1 MFDLDKLAELDG
13 LISPEVGALL
23 YDEAGRVQD
32 GNAIV
37 ELGSY
42 KGKST
47 AYLAAGAL
55 DSWEAPVFA
64 VDAWSEEVS
73 AWRNRVLERLPSA
86 TYREFVRQLEL
97 VGVREHV
104 TPIQSLTALA
114 ADFWENHYADKHR
127 VGLLYIDGDHHFEAA
142 IADYRAWHPHLTPE
156 AVVIFDDYDT
166 ENNPG
171 VLAAV
176 TALRDAG
183 EIINVEKKAGRLAL
197 ANPGPKMGKR
207 VPGVTK

>member
-1 MFDLDKLAELDG
+1 MFDLDKLAALDG
-13 LISPEVGALL
+13 LISPEVGSLL
-23 YDEAGRVQD
+23 YDEAGLVQRD
-32 GNAIV
+32 RAIV

-55 DSWEAPVFA
+55 DNTEAPVFA

-86 TYREFVRQLEL
+86 TFREFDRQLTEA
-97 VGVREHV
+97 GVREHV
-104 TPIQSLTALA
+104 TTIQSLTALA
-114 ADFWENHYADKHR
+114 ADFWEFNYAEKHA
-127 VGLLYIDGDHHFEAA
+127 VGLLYIDGDHHYDAVL
-142 IADYRAWHPHLTPE
+142 ADYRAWHRFLAE
-156 AVVIFDDYDT
+156 DAVVIFDDYDT

-176 TALRDAG
+176 TTLAENG
-183 EIINVEKKAGRLAL
+183 EITNVAKRADRLAI
-197 ANPGPKMGKR
+197 ANPGPKFGKR

>member
-1 MFDLDKLAELDG
+1 MFDLDELAKLDG
-13 LISPEVGALL
+13 LISREVGELL
-23 YDEAGRVQD
+23 YDEAGRVQN

-47 AYLAAGAL
+47 AYLAAGSL

-86 TYREFVRQLEL
+86 TFREFSRQLEAA
-97 VGVREHV
+97 GVRKHV
-104 TPIQSLTALA
+104 TPIHSMTTVA
-114 ADFWENHYADKHR
+114 ADFWDVTYAETLP
-127 VGLLYIDGDHHFEAA
+127 VGLLYIDGDHHYDAVL
-142 IADYRAWHPHLTPE
+142 ADYRAWHLYLTE
-156 AVVIFDDYDT
+156 DATIIFDDYDT
-166 ENNPG
+166 DNNPG

-176 TALRDAG
+176 NTLAEAG
-183 EIINVEKKAGRLAL
+183 EIVNVSKRAGRLAV
-197 ANPGPKMGKR
+197 ANPGPNLGKR
-207 VPGVTK
+207 IPGVTK